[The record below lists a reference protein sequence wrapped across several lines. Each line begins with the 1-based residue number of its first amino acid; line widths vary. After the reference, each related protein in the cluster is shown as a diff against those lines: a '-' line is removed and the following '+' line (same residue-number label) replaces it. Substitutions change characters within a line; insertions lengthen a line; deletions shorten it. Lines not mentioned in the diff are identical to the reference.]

1 MEELKNLIRKQPRKC
16 LSVGIAMVII
26 GLFGIVSHQELGW
39 KLHGGSCC
47 MIGAAYI
54 TEVVQ
59 CLKSGD
65 DC

>member
-1 MEELKNLIRKQPRKC
+1 
-16 LSVGIAMVII
+16 MVII